1 MPSWGEA
8 GQECVWARQPVG
20 VTQWHLWALTHLRI
34 HLGLKAK
41 VAEPPN
47 PAYGREEG
55 DKQSQRNLLSGTVK
69 LKGLKWGCGRE
80 GPEGAPKGEFRG
92 SSQECMQCFPDP
104 QHRACL
110 WGATMCRG
118 QLHSV
123 GSGPKWTRHFRNF
136 PEMSH
141 NRLSRNKRTEWAKCL
156 WGWRSVLQ
164 FHLDSWGA
172 EWVGRGPCKLLFNP
186 LENKLFMS

>member
-55 DKQSQRNLLSGTVK
+55 DKQSQSNLLSGTVK

-92 SSQECMQCFPDP
+92 SSQECMQGVLVRS
-104 QHRACL
+104 H
-110 WGATMCRG
+110 
-118 QLHSV
+118 HV
-123 GSGPKWTRHFRNF
+123 SGPTAQCGV
-136 PEMSH
+136 
-141 NRLSRNKRTEWAKCL
+141 RTKMEKT
-156 WGWRSVLQ
+156 LQ
-164 FHLDSWGA
+164 EL
-172 EWVGRGPCKLLFNP
+172 P
-186 LENKLFMS
+186 